1 MTISLGAL
9 TLSNHLYL
17 DGIDNAPGRGG
28 SSKRLLS
35 GRMVVVVG
43 PVLDKGRTLSLQSEG
58 HITHAQVAS
67 IKAMEKLGQEVTLT
81 HPRGTFTVIIA
92 GTELEPDELLSNPDS
107 AAAGAIWY
115 SGTIT
120 LIEV

>member
-1 MTISLGAL
+1 MTIFLGAL
-9 TLSNHLYL
+9 TLSDHLYL
-17 DGIDNAPGRGG
+17 DGIDNATGVAISQKRTLGGR
-28 SSKRLLS
+28 S
-35 GRMVVVVG
+35 VVQVG
-43 PVLDKGRTLSLQSEG
+43 PTLDKGRTLSLQSEG
-58 HITHAQVAS
+58 HITHAQVGS

-81 HPRGTFTVIIA
+81 HPRGTFSVIIA